1 MVCPDRRSEHG
12 ASSVAVRQLG
22 GEEGPSRGLMAH
34 TRLGGDGPQDSAL
47 DPVNEVKGSDS
58 DALVACGLS

>member
-1 MVCPDRRSEHG
+1 
-12 ASSVAVRQLG
+12 
-22 GEEGPSRGLMAH
+22 MAH